1 MLTMAWKF
9 SLKRTKNKTKNMY
22 CNALCQMLVTLYVYD
37 CTLLAR
43 NVGMMVSDFSFE
55 NWILILSPLYSWLT
69 FGAYMLYRIFMMVW
83 IFLLLVM
90 RIEDT
95 LLESSLWNSRLMGE
109 KLLLEVVIILYMFM
123 ILKQISLPSKFQHT
137 RYCYHLHKHLYYVF
151 LDLICRLFVW
161 LLCFSPLAWKYEDY
175 ASWLTIFSSS
185 LYLNSLA
192 LLTIYSCI

>member
-9 SLKRTKNKTKNMY
+9 SLKGTTKNLKKKEKLIICIATHCAKCWSPFMFMIVPFWPEM
-22 CNALCQMLVTLYVYD
+22 MLV
-37 CTLLAR
+37 
-43 NVGMMVSDFSFE
+43 SEFSFE
-55 NWILILSPLYSWLT
+55 NWIFILSPLYSCLT
-69 FGAYMLYRIFMMVW
+69 FGAYMLYRRSMMVW

-95 LLESSLWNSRLMGE
+95 LSESSLWNSQLMDE
-109 KLLLEVVIILYMFM
+109 KLSLEVVMILYMSM

-161 LLCFSPLAWKYEDY
+161 LLCFYLSPLAWKYKDY
-175 ASWLTIFSSS
+175 ASWLKTFLHLSISI
-185 LYLNSLA
+185 L
-192 LLTIYSCI
+192 

>member
-1 MLTMAWKF
+1 MFMIVPFWPEMMLL
-9 SLKRTKNKTKNMY
+9 SE
-22 CNALCQMLVTLYVYD
+22 
-37 CTLLAR
+37 
-43 NVGMMVSDFSFE
+43 FSFE
-55 NWILILSPLYSWLT
+55 NWIFILSPLYSCMT
-69 FGAYMLYRIFMMVW
+69 FGAYMLYRRSMMAW

-95 LLESSLWNSRLMGE
+95 LLESSLWNSRLMDE
-109 KLLLEVVIILYMFM
+109 KLLLEVVMILYMFM

-151 LDLICRLFVW
+151 LVCVIIVFLSFSSCTKIQRLCLLI
-161 LLCFSPLAWKYEDY
+161 KN
-175 ASWLTIFSSS
+175 FSSS